1 VAPMKHPLSLKE
13 MARIILCLT
22 LWTASAGLVAEA
34 SRIPDAGV
42 TDKRGSRID
51 LNLRFTDEAGKSRQ
65 LREFFDGRRPVVLA
79 PSYYKC
85 PRLCT
90 LVYNGLR
97 DSVAGGMSLLKPGR
111 DYQIVSFSINPEERP
126 EIAAKKGEAY
136 RSTLEGVDAAAWPF
150 LTADQATIT
159 ALTDSVGYRFKK
171 DGNDYS
177 HAAALIILMPD
188 GTISRY
194 LYGVE
199 FRPADLRWSLIEA
212 SSGRIGSPADTIMMF
227 CFRFDDTKGQYTPH
241 AWTFMRIASGL
252 VVFTLA
258 CLIFFLRLKPRN
270 Q

>member
-1 VAPMKHPLSLKE
+1 MLRCTAVFYLLLLPA
-13 MARIILCLT
+13 A
-22 LWTASAGLVAEA
+22 LWPET
-34 SRIPDAGV
+34 SRIPDAGI

-51 LNLRFTDEAGKSRQ
+51 LNLRFKDESGRLVP
-65 LREFFDGRRPVVLA
+65 LRDFFDGRRPVILA

-97 DSVAGGMSLLKPGR
+97 DSVAGSMTLLKPGT
-111 DYQIVSFSINPEERP
+111 DYQIVSFSFNPDDVP
-126 EIAAKKGEAY
+126 EIAAKKGDAY
-136 RSTLEGVDAAAWPF
+136 RSTVPGVAPGAWPF
-150 LTADQATIT
+150 LTGDAGTID
-159 ALTDSVGYRFKK
+159 ALTRSIGYSFKK
-171 DGNDYS
+171 DGNDFS
-177 HAAALIILMPD
+177 HAAAVVVLTPD

-212 SSGRIGSPADTIMMF
+212 SSGRIGSPADQVMMF
-227 CFRFDDTKGQYTPH
+227 CFRFDDTKGMYTPH

-252 VVFTLA
+252 VVFTLL